1 VRYAELA
8 CRLCLLTVFA
18 VALAGKLSGRDA
30 FAAFTRSLRQM
41 SVVPQGTVALAAR
54 ASIAAEA
61 LVVVLLAI
69 PVRGAGTAG
78 FAVAAGLLAVFTGAI
93 VSSLRRGNVAP
104 CRCFGA
110 SSTPLGRRHV
120 LRNAALIAVA
130 LLGFVAALVPGTA
143 GISGLLVAGA
153 AGVVAGVT
161 VTAFDDI
168 VALVRPVSGAT
179 PPTVP
184 SPPRRSPR

>member
-8 CRLCLLTVFA
+8 CRLCLLTVFV
-18 VALAGKLSGRDA
+18 VALAGKLSGKDA

-41 SVVPQGTVALAAR
+41 SVIPQGTVAVAAR
-54 ASIAAEA
+54 ASVAAEA
-61 LVVVLLAI
+61 LVIVLLAI
-69 PVRGAGTAG
+69 PLRGAGAAG

-93 VSSLRRGNVAP
+93 VLSLRRGNVAP

-110 SSTPLGRRHV
+110 SSTPLGARHV
-120 LRNAALIAVA
+120 VRNVVLISLA
-130 LLGFVAALVPGTA
+130 LLGFGAALAPGPA
-143 GISGLLVAGA
+143 DLAGLLVAGA

-168 VALVRPVSGAT
+168 AALLRPA
-179 PPTVP
+179 
-184 SPPRRSPR
+184 R